1 MKSRLRFIPWLAAC
15 LFSAAPALLGQT
27 TGEIRGQVKDATGA
41 VLPGVSVE
49 AKSPALQGTKVA
61 VTGPDGTYRISLVPP
76 GEYTVTFSM
85 SGFGSVSRKTAV
97 QLDKTV
103 VVDGTLSL
111 STTATVIVSGVAPV
125 IDATSSTTGA
135 NFTSEFTK
143 TLPVGRQYQAVAL
156 KAPGVIQ
163 GFGSDSGNLA
173 FQGSTGAENNFM
185 IDGVD
190 TTEVQYG
197 RQGKQAPAEFIQ
209 EVEVKVGGYQ
219 AEYGHAQGGVLNAI
233 TKSGGNEFHGD
244 AFGYY
249 QGRNDEADGGNIWAA
264 EDKHLQQKA
273 DSLTTNRAQTD
284 PIRNTLQADY
294 GVDVGGYFWKDRIW
308 FFGAYDRVHQ
318 GGKNFLNNP
327 IGNGTINGSPGPGT
341 GTLTGNTTARE
352 LTQDLYAGKLTFRI
366 TEGISLVGSVFGD
379 PSTLGPNLVT
389 PNAGSEPGTYQGTTE
404 QGGLDYTGR
413 LSGVVGSNF
422 LFELQAAKHQE
433 KTVQTPANQLDRLF
447 TTVTPAGQPATG
459 GFGFHRD
466 QDFSRNYFRG
476 SVSAYATLLGS
487 HEFKGGGDY
496 AQVSADSKRLYT
508 GPAGNKEWVQIRT
521 FPSATCPG
529 ATTVGCKVY
538 QHEYNSSGQR
548 NAAGDPIEV
557 DIAPGGT
564 VSHSTNTGAF
574 FQDKWQILPTLTL
587 TLGVRW
593 EDQKVKDINNLTQ
606 IHINDEWMPRVGF
619 AWDFLGGGRSRLYGS
634 FARFYETMPADIN
647 IRAYGLEITTAVYN
661 FDPNSDH
668 GDARAC
674 QAPFSVCRFNPN
686 AVLGGSSQI
695 KTGGSFGEPT
705 QPGIKGQYSDNISF
719 GVQWEP
725 VHDLSVGVEG
735 IYRSLGRVIED
746 GGSVNADGDL
756 EYFIFNP
763 GSTFISPTSGALVGG
778 DYVDVPPKRFYR
790 ALQFTAQKR
799 FSNRLQFIASYV
811 YSKLEGNYDGVF
823 QTSTTQLD
831 PNINS
836 AYDYRYFLTNARGY
850 LSNDRRHTVKL
861 DGSYIT
867 PFRLTAG
874 LSFFYYTGTPLTT
887 MGYSN
892 GYRNYEF
899 YFTPRGS
906 VGRTPD
912 IYDADL
918 HLGYMIPMGPAEFN
932 FGIDIFNILNQQRV
946 LAQDQRGDISQGTQ
960 DANGNL
966 IALGPANPNY
976 LQPISFTG
984 RRQLRVFGKLSF

>member
-1 MKSRLRFIPWLAAC
+1 MKSGYRF
-15 LFSAAPALLGQT
+15 ALVLSGLLLVSSLVVAQT
-27 TGEIRGQVKDATGA
+27 TGEIRGQVKDSTGA
-41 VLPGVSVE
+41 VLPGVNVE
-49 AKSPALQGTKVA
+49 AKSPALQGTKTA
-61 VTGPDGTYRISLVPP
+61 VTGPDGNYRISLLPP
-76 GEYTVTFSM
+76 GEYTVTFSI
-85 SGFGSVSRKTAV
+85 SGFGGVSRKTSV

-103 VVDGTLSL
+103 VVDGSLSL
-111 STTATVIVSGVAPV
+111 SATAEVTVSGAAPV
-125 IDATSSTTGA
+125 IDATSSSTGT
-135 NFTSEFTK
+135 NFTAEFVK
-143 TLPVGRQYQAVAL
+143 TLPVGRGFQAIAT
-156 KAPGVIQ
+156 KAPGVIA
-163 GFGSDSGNLA
+163 GFGSDSGN
-173 FQGSTGAENNFM
+173 FNVQGSTGAENNFI

-190 TTEVQYG
+190 TTEIQYG
-197 RQGKQAPAEFIQ
+197 RQGKAAPSEFIQ

-233 TKSGGNEFHGD
+233 TKSGGNAFHGD

-249 QGRNDEADGGNIWAA
+249 QGRANSADGSNVWAA
-264 EDKHLQQKA
+264 SDKHLQEKA

-284 PIRNTLQADY
+284 PIRNTLQADF
-294 GVDVGGYFWKDRIW
+294 GADVGGFFWKDRIW

-318 GGKNFLNNP
+318 GGENFLNNP
-327 IGNGTINGSPGPGT
+327 TGNCTGGCSAGPGT
-341 GTLTGNTTARE
+341 GKLTGDTTARI
-352 LTQDLYAGKLTFRI
+352 LNQDLYAGKVTFRLS
-366 TEGISLVGSVFGD
+366 EGLSLVGSVFGD
-379 PSTLGPNLVT
+379 PSSLGPNLAT
-389 PNAGSEPGTYQGTTE
+389 PNPGSDPGTYQGTQD

-422 LFELQAAKHQE
+422 LFELQGAKHKE
-433 KTVQTPANQLDRLF
+433 KTIQVAADEVDRLF
-447 TTVTPAGQPATG
+447 TTVTPSGQPARG
-459 GFGFHRD
+459 GLGFHRS
-466 QDFSRNYFRG
+466 QEFWRNYYRG
-476 SVSAYATLLGS
+476 NVSYYTSFLGS

-496 AQVSADSKRLYT
+496 AQVNSDSKRVYT

-521 FPSATCPG
+521 FPTATCPG

-538 QHEYNSSGQR
+538 QHEYNSSGLR

-557 DIAPGGT
+557 DLAPGGT
-564 VSHSTNTGAF
+564 LSRSNNTGVF
-574 FQDKWQILPTLTL
+574 FQDKWQVLPTLTL
-587 TLGVRW
+587 NLGLRW

-619 AWDFLGGGRSRLYGS
+619 AWDFLGNGRSRLYGNY
-634 FARFYETMPADIN
+634 ARFYETMPSDIN

-668 GDARAC
+668 GNPLAC
-674 QAPFSVCRFNPN
+674 QAPFSVCKPSAT

-705 QPGIKGQYSDNISF
+705 EPGIKGQYSDNISF
-719 GVQWEP
+719 GVQYEP
-725 VHDLSVGVEG
+725 VQDLSIGLEAT
-735 IYRSLGRVIED
+735 YRSLGRVIED
-746 GGSVNADGDL
+746 GGSVNAEGDL

-763 GSTFISPTSGALVGG
+763 GTTFISPATGALVGG
-778 DYVDVPPKRFYR
+778 DFVDVPPRRFYR
-790 ALQFTAQKR
+790 ALQLTAQKR
-799 FSNRLQFIASYV
+799 FSNRLQFLASYV

-850 LSNDRRHTVKL
+850 LSNDRRHTFKL
-861 DGSYIT
+861 DGSYVT

-874 LSFFYYTGTPLTT
+874 LSAFYFTGTPLTT

-899 YFTPRGS
+899 YFTQRGT

-918 HLGYMIPMGPAEFN
+918 HLGYTIPMGPAEFAL
-932 FGIDIFNILNQQRV
+932 GLDCFNVLNMQRV
-946 LAQDQRGDISQGTQ
+946 LAQDQRGDLSQGKQ

-976 LQPISFTG
+976 LRPISFTG
-984 RRQLRVFGKLSF
+984 RRQIRVFGKVSF